1 MFSEIKK
8 QCILFIDFK
17 QAFDNINRNSLVEQM
32 QQMKIPEKLIKLTKM
47 TMGNSRARISTAEGV
62 TNEINIKRGVRQGD
76 ALSSTLINIA
86 LDGAIKAAGLDR
98 AITVSAFQVIAYA
111 DDLVLIARDKKS
123 LGAALQKL
131 VTETEKTK
139 ERPTAQPR

>member
-1 MFSEIKK
+1 
-8 QCILFIDFK
+8 
-17 QAFDNINRNSLVEQM
+17 
-32 QQMKIPEKLIKLTKM
+32 MKIPEKLIKLTKM

-76 ALSSTLINIA
+76 TLSSTLFNIA

-111 DDLVLIARDKKS
+111 DDLALIARD
-123 LGAALQKL
+123 
-131 VTETEKTK
+131 
-139 ERPTAQPR
+139 